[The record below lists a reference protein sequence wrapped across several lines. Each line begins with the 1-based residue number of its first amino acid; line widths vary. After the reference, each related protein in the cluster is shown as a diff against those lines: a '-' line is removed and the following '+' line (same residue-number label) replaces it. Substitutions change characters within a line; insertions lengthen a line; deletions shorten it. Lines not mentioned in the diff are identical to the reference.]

1 MKRPK
6 LEIDDF
12 HAQFH
17 NHDHY
22 HHHESGEHRLEW
34 WEQPEPRKRGA
45 RMDYRNGGRAGY
57 APGGGIDQLLQNLKG
72 SFGQLNQ
79 QVAARSP
86 QQQPQQAPA
95 PTYQAMSRQATGE
108 APDAAYQ
115 RMMAQA
121 LNGKTYESMFPRA
134 PTYTP
139 PPPPAPA
146 PEAPAPQAT
155 AETPPPLDYSAFA
168 PQGYKQGGR
177 ASPTEA
183 QKHAGNYRKEHL
195 SFHGLPVS
203 IETPKGAARE
213 GKSANGKT
221 WRCTMPADYGYIKRT
236 EGADGDHLDVFVGPD
251 RGSRMVFLINQN
263 DHRTGKFDEHK
274 AILGTTSER
283 QAVALYCAAFSDGC
297 GAKRIGS
304 IEPMSLDAFKHWL
317 KQGKTKTPAKAKTIV
332 EHALV
337 IIRKAK
343 HG

>member
-1 MKRPK
+1 MAAS
-6 LEIDDF
+6 ID
-12 HAQFH
+12 Q
-17 NHDHY
+17 Y
-22 HHHESGEHRLEW
+22 LQSL
-34 WEQPEPRKRGA
+34 RGA
-45 RMDYRNGGRAGY
+45 FSQLRGRAAPAQNSPPPEASSY
-57 APGGGIDQLLQNLKG
+57 ASMVSRANRQAPDDAYRHMVNLATQGKG
-72 SFGQLNQ
+72 SYE
-79 QVAARSP
+79 AM
-86 QQQPQQAPA
+86 APV
-95 PTYQAMSRQATGE
+95 
-108 APDAAYQ
+108 
-115 RMMAQA
+115 QA
-121 LNGKTYESMFPRA
+121 L
-134 PTYTP
+134 YTP
-139 PPPPAPA
+139 PPSPAAPAVEAPAPA
-146 PEAPAPQAT
+146 P
-155 AETPPPLDYSAFA
+155 AETPSFFDYSAFA

-195 SFHGLPVS
+195 SFHGLPIS
-203 IETPKGAARE
+203 IETPKGATRE
-213 GKSANGKT
+213 GKDHTGKV
-221 WRCTMPADYGYIKRT
+221 WRCKMPADYGYIKRT

-263 DHRTGKFDEHK
+263 DHRTSKFDEHK

>member
-1 MKRPK
+1 MAAS
-6 LEIDDF
+6 ID
-12 HAQFH
+12 Q
-17 NHDHY
+17 Y
-22 HHHESGEHRLEW
+22 LQSL
-34 WEQPEPRKRGA
+34 RGA
-45 RMDYRNGGRAGY
+45 FSQLRGRAAPAQNSPPPEASSY
-57 APGGGIDQLLQNLKG
+57 ASMVSRAN
-72 SFGQLNQ
+72 
-79 QVAARSP
+79 R
-86 QQQPQQAPA
+86 QAP
-95 PTYQAMSRQATGE
+95 
-108 APDAAYQ
+108 DDAYQ

-168 PQGYKQGGR
+168 PQGGYKQGGR

-251 RGSRMVFLINQN
+251 RGSRMAFLINQN
-263 DHRTGKFDEHK
+263 DHRTSKFDEHK

-332 EHALV
+332 EHALAV
-337 IIRKAK
+337 TRSKT
-343 HG
+343 